1 MQLIFHSYT
10 KHSFQYKKLCMK
22 TFWATHYLTKK
33 PVDVDARLHSFTKL
47 EIVIESLSKLYLNTF
62 DLYDFI
68 WEFCFS
74 SVFLDNTGFDLIF
87 RDQTRIK
94 ILFWISGEKPQAII
108 TWLKFGFAQD
118 FFFSFLSSASFSVS
132 DFCWVFLFKKYILFC
147 FKAHCFRRKKERYLS
162 VCHLIVKNGRSVYT
176 NWMRCLD
183 PYNIVRM
190 LRGPGLF
197 SDSVHKFVL
206 APAKNRKKWIWIP
219 T

>member
-22 TFWATHYLTKK
+22 TFWGTHYLTKK

-47 EIVIESLSKLYLNTF
+47 EIHSNRISLKTISKYIWL
-62 DLYDFI
+62 I

-118 FFFSFLSSASFSVS
+118 FFLFSVVSFVFRFRFLLSFSFQEIHFVSF
-132 DFCWVFLFKKYILFC
+132 
-147 FKAHCFRRKKERYLS
+147 
-162 VCHLIVKNGRSVYT
+162 
-176 NWMRCLD
+176 
-183 PYNIVRM
+183 
-190 LRGPGLF
+190 
-197 SDSVHKFVL
+197 
-206 APAKNRKKWIWIP
+206 
-219 T
+219 